1 MGWRD
6 KTIDIAIHRLSDGN
20 NNTVMED
27 SVYLYFFELPSDL
40 EGIRWQ
46 QCPLQQSRFFETKDI
61 LLRFG
66 AEKESYDQVIKK
78 LIGDAGLKE
87 LDARWNQILA
97 EDEFIPLD
105 EL

>member
-1 MGWRD
+1 MTTVSAT
-6 KTIDIAIHRLSDGN
+6 TIAVS
-20 NNTVMED
+20 
-27 SVYLYFFELPSDL
+27 S
-40 EGIRWQ
+40 
-46 QCPLQQSRFFETKDI
+46 ETKDI

-78 LIGDAGLKE
+78 LIGDAGWKE